1 MRFPGKGPFRFNALR
16 LVLVRMASPRRLPE
30 NESVDAKIDSDL
42 SIDSAIVLVLAAE
55 QDALAKIK
63 EGEQRADRIMSETR
77 QVIRDMVRR
86 TEDRISRL
94 HSGCAERNRQLVAE
108 LEATALA
115 ENPEPDREHD
125 FEGRL
130 AAAVEDAAR
139 RLTTLENDGVD

>member
-1 MRFPGKGPFRFNALR
+1 
-16 LVLVRMASPRRLPE
+16 
-30 NESVDAKIDSDL
+30 VDTGTDKDL
-42 SIDSAIVLVLAAE
+42 SVDSAIALVLAAE

-63 EGEQRADRIMSETR
+63 EGAQRAGRIMSETR
-77 QVIRDMVRR
+77 QVIRGMVRR

-115 ENPEPDREHD
+115 ELSEPDRDHG
-125 FEGRL
+125 FEERL
-130 AAAVEDAAR
+130 AAAVDDAAR

>member
-1 MRFPGKGPFRFNALR
+1 
-16 LVLVRMASPRRLPE
+16 
-30 NESVDAKIDSDL
+30 VDTGTDKDL
-42 SIDSAIVLVLAAE
+42 SVDSAIALVLAAE
-55 QDALAKIK
+55 QDALATV
-63 EGEQRADRIMSETR
+63 EQCEQRADRIMSETR

-115 ENPEPDREHD
+115 EHSEPDRDHG
-125 FEGRL
+125 FEERL
-130 AAAVEDAAR
+130 AAAVDDAAR